1 MRKVGTVL
9 LGILV
14 FVVAFAIGAISKTA
28 PKSWAKKYT
37 VEWSE
42 EIGTVQ
48 TDFSYGDKPA
58 EKFDLYLPAD
68 KGKKNYGLVV
78 YLHAG
83 GFTSGDKSDDKNM
96 LEWLCAQGYVA
107 AGINYT
113 LFSEENLDANIY
125 TQSEEIKQAMPI
137 VVAEAEKLGYHIDR
151 MAISGGSA
159 GGTLAMLYA
168 YRDAKDVPVPVKLMF
183 EAVGPASFY
192 PEDWKSY
199 GLDQDTE
206 DVKAAAAG
214 LFGTM
219 VGQEI
224 KPEMFGTAEYEE
236 LIKPISGYMW
246 VNKDSVPSVVAYGK
260 YDRICPFDSSTHLK
274 KALEENNVPHAFFEL
289 PHSGH
294 ALQNDDKI
302 YQQYMEAVEAYL
314 EKYMGEEI
322 TLGPRIIPIF
332 AISV

>member
-1 MRKVGTVL
+1 MKKVGMVL
-9 LGILV
+9 LGVLV
-14 FVVAFAIGAISKTA
+14 FVAAFAVGAISKIM
-28 PKSWAKKYT
+28 PKSWQKDYS

-42 EIGTVQ
+42 EIGTTQ
-48 TDFSYGDKPA
+48 TDLTYGDKPA

-68 KGKKNYGLVV
+68 KGKENYGLVV

-83 GFTSGDKSDDKNM
+83 GFTTGDKADDKSI
-96 LEWLCAQGYVA
+96 LEWLCSMGYVT

-113 LFSEENLDANIY
+113 LFSAENPDANIY

-151 MAISGGSA
+151 MAVAGGSA

-168 YRDAKDVPVPVKLMF
+168 YRDAKDAPVPVKMMF
-183 EAVGPASFY
+183 EAVGPSSFY

-199 GLDQDTE
+199 GLDQDIE
-206 DVKAAAAG
+206 DAKVAAAG

-219 VGQEI
+219 VGTEI
-224 KPEMFGTAEYEE
+224 KPELFGTEEYEE

-246 VNKDSVPSVVAYGK
+246 VNENSVPSVIAYGR
-260 YDRICPFDSSTHLK
+260 YDRVCPFDSSAHLK
-274 KALEENNVPHAFFEL
+274 KALEDNNVTHAYFEL
-289 PHSGH
+289 PNSGH

-302 YQQYMEAVEAYL
+302 YRQYMNTVVEYL
-314 EKYMGEEI
+314 DKYMK
-322 TLGPRIIPIF
+322 
-332 AISV
+332 